1 MRRAIPIKISIPN
14 PCSQNWAGMP
24 QVNNAKFC
32 DKCKHVIHDFTQMND
47 DELFRFMKR
56 SPVIPCGRF
65 HKEQLGREILPKHKK
80 LAIFNKINK
89 IAATLITIFSLKAS
103 PAFSLSKNA
112 AATSYAPTQERK
124 DTSGLMTDKVMI
136 KGTVKEENGNP
147 LQNAKVYMET
157 IGDFF
162 TNEKG
167 EFTIEIDSANQISY
181 TLFFSYEGLTTI
193 VRNYHIAMQSTVYDI
208 ILHKPYEGWGRGS
221 LGGAPIIEDL
231 GELPSISF
239 KSSSFILNST
249 AKALLSS
256 ISIRMKEHPDSEVKI
271 TAYGK
276 TPKQIKLS
284 HKRIAT
290 IKNYLEE
297 NEGISSDR
305 LLEIVEEEGPS
316 NIVDIK

>member
-1 MRRAIPIKISIPN
+1 
-14 PCSQNWAGMP
+14 
-24 QVNNAKFC
+24 
-32 DKCKHVIHDFTQMND
+32 
-47 DELFRFMKR
+47 
-56 SPVIPCGRF
+56 
-65 HKEQLGREILPKHKK
+65 
-80 LAIFNKINK
+80 
-89 IAATLITIFSLKAS
+89 
-103 PAFSLSKNA
+103 
-112 AATSYAPTQERK
+112 
-124 DTSGLMTDKVMI
+124 MTDKVII
-136 KGTVKEENGNP
+136 KGTVKEENSNP

-167 EFTIEIDSANQISY
+167 EFTIEIDSAKQTSY
-181 TLFFSYEGLTTI
+181 TLYFSYEGLTTI

-208 ILHKPYEGWGRGS
+208 TLHKPYEGWGRGS

-249 AKALLSS
+249 TKALLSS
-256 ISIRMKEHPDSEVKI
+256 ISTRMKEHPDSEIKI

-284 HKRIAT
+284 HKRIAS

-305 LLEIVEEEGPS
+305 LLEVIEEEGPS